1 MDEKILIQ
9 YRFTDDPAFKTGKKV
24 LPIVAVGL
32 MIFGILYA
40 AMMSGSEG
48 YAMVGLMMG
57 GMFILCGI
65 AVVVLM
71 KVQEK
76 ISLTVTP
83 SRVYGRTMLSEVSLP
98 MDSVTMTHKNG
109 IKNLRIETPSENFV
123 FSFGNKQ
130 ARDDVY
136 DVINRQIAE
145 RQNNKGS
152 VTVVNNASNAD
163 ELKKY
168 KDLLDAGII
177 TQEEFDVKKKQLLG
191 L

>member
-1 MDEKILIQ
+1 MEEKVLAQ
-9 YRFTDDPAFKTGKKV
+9 YRFADDPAFKKNKKV
-24 LPIVAVGL
+24 MPLVAVGL
-32 MIFGILYA
+32 VVLGVIYA
-40 AMMSGSEG
+40 AMMSGTKG
-48 YAMVGLMMG
+48 YTMVGLMMG
-57 GMFILCGI
+57 GIFILCGI
-65 AVVVLM
+65 ALMALM

-76 ISLTVTP
+76 VSLTVTP
-83 SRVYGRTMLSEVSLP
+83 SRVYGRTLFSEVSLP
-98 MDSVTMTHKNG
+98 MDSITMTNKNG
-109 IKNLRIETPSENFV
+109 IRNLRIESPSENVV

-130 ARDDVY
+130 ACDEVY

-177 TQEEFDVKKKQLLG
+177 TQEEFDAKKRQLLG

>member
-1 MDEKILIQ
+1 MEEKVLAQ
-9 YRFTDDPAFKTGKKV
+9 YRFADDPAIKKNKKV
-24 LPIVAVGL
+24 MPLVAVGL
-32 MIFGILYA
+32 VVLGVIYA
-40 AMMSGSEG
+40 VMMSGTKG

-57 GMFILCGI
+57 GIFILCGI
-65 AVVVLM
+65 ALMALM

-76 ISLTVTP
+76 VSLTVTP
-83 SRVYGRTMLSEVSLP
+83 SRVYGRTLFSEVSLP
-98 MDSVTMTHKNG
+98 MDSITMTNKNG
-109 IKNLRIETPSENFV
+109 IRNLRIESPSENVV

-130 ARDDVY
+130 ARDEVY
-136 DVINRQIAE
+136 DAINRQIAE

-177 TQEEFDVKKKQLLG
+177 TQEEFDAKKRQLLG

>member
-1 MDEKILIQ
+1 MEEKVLAQ
-9 YRFTDDPAFKTGKKV
+9 YRFADDPAFKKNKKV
-24 LPIVAVGL
+24 MPLVAVGL
-32 MIFGILYA
+32 VVLGVIYA
-40 AMMSGSEG
+40 AMMSDTKG

-57 GMFILCGI
+57 GIFILCAI
-65 AVVVLM
+65 ALMALM

-76 ISLTVTP
+76 VSLTVTP
-83 SRVYGRTMLSEVSLP
+83 SRVYGRTLFSEVSLP
-98 MDSVTMTHKNG
+98 MDSITMTNKNG
-109 IKNLRIETPSENFV
+109 IRNLRIESPSENVV

-130 ARDDVY
+130 ARDEVY
-136 DVINRQIAE
+136 DAINRQIAE

-177 TQEEFDVKKKQLLG
+177 TQEEFDAKKRQLLG

>member
-1 MDEKILIQ
+1 MEEKVLAQ
-9 YRFTDDPAFKTGKKV
+9 YRFADDPAFKKNKKV
-24 LPIVAVGL
+24 MPLVAVGL
-32 MIFGILYA
+32 VVLGVIYA
-40 AMMSGSEG
+40 AMMSDTKG

-57 GMFILCGI
+57 GIFILCGI
-65 AVVVLM
+65 ALMALM

-76 ISLTVTP
+76 VSLTVTP
-83 SRVYGRTMLSEVSLP
+83 SRVYGRTLFSEVSLP
-98 MDSVTMTHKNG
+98 MDSITMTNKNG
-109 IKNLRIETPSENFV
+109 IRNLRIESPSENVV

-130 ARDDVY
+130 ARDEVY

-177 TQEEFDVKKKQLLG
+177 TQEEFDAKKRQLLG